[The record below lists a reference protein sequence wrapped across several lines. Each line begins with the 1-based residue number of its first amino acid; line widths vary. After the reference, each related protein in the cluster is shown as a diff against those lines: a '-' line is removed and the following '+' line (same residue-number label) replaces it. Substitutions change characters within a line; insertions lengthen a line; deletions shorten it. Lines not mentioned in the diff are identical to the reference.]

1 MPGLPL
7 EEEMAIHS
15 SILTLEIPGT
25 EEPDG
30 LQSMGV
36 TKSQTLSEHTV
47 YSSDILRTSGLGD
60 GISALRDC
68 SKEEGG
74 QNV

>member
-30 LQSMGV
+30 RQSMGV
-36 TKSQTLSEHTV
+36 AKS
-47 YSSDILRTSGLGD
+47 
-60 GISALRDC
+60 
-68 SKEEGG
+68 
-74 QNV
+74 